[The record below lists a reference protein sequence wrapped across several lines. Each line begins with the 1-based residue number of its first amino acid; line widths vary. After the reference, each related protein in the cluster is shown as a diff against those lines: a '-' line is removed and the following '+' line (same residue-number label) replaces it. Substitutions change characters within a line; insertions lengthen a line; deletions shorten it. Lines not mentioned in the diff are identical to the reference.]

1 MPPKPSKLQP
11 ALVGGAIIGVISAV
25 PFLNLINC
33 FCCAG
38 VLLGGLLAVMFY
50 KNSITPEMAPLSPGD
65 AIAVGALAGV
75 FGAAISTILAAIILG
90 LFGNLFGEWMYEF
103 MVQWIE
109 NAEIEMPEELYDQLR
124 ESLLEQTPGDLMLS
138 FFVEVIIYTPF
149 GLLGGLLGY
158 AIFKP
163 KVPPTV
169 TTAPPPPSPIV

>member
-1 MPPKPSKLQP
+1 MPPKPNKLQP
-11 ALVGGAIIGVISAV
+11 ALVGGTIIGVISAV

-50 KNSITPEMAPLSPGD
+50 KNSITPEMAPLSSGD
-65 AIAVGALAGV
+65 AIGVGALAGV
-75 FGAAISTILAAIILG
+75 FGAAISTIVAAIIFG
-90 LFGNLFGEWMYEF
+90 LFGNVLGEWMYEF
-103 MVQWIE
+103 MVQLTE
-109 NAEIEMPEELYDQLR
+109 NAEIELPEEFYDQLR
-124 ESLLEQTPGDLMLS
+124 ESLLEQTLGDLMLS
-138 FFVEVIIYTPF
+138 FFVEAIIYTLF

-169 TTAPPPPSPIV
+169 TTAPPTASAIV